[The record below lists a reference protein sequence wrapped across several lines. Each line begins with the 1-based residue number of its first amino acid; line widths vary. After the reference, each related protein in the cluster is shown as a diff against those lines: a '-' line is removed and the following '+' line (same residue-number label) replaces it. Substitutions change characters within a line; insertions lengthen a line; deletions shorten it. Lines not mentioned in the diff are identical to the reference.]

1 MNQQST
7 SQDSSSLFNSIGD
20 PADDAQVIKELRREN
35 EIQKK
40 KLKKAEDEIL
50 ELEVDLVAYDQ
61 KLEKKS
67 SKLQTARTELE
78 EVKTDLIDYQTRC
91 ATQDAL
97 VRDLQFRLTSAINKV
112 REGKTKAKE
121 ETDTL
126 LEILIGPDARESQ
139 QD

>member
-1 MNQQST
+1 M
-7 SQDSSSLFNSIGD
+7 
-20 PADDAQVIKELRREN
+20 IKELRREN
-35 EIQKK
+35 EIYKK

-91 ATQDAL
+91 AT
-97 VRDLQFRLTSAINKV
+97 
-112 REGKTKAKE
+112 
-121 ETDTL
+121 
-126 LEILIGPDARESQ
+126 
-139 QD
+139 